1 MFPVFIPF
9 SNQLG
14 NIENIDYY
22 LLNIINN
29 LAQLFIVFQ
38 ILNKTTLVP
47 CIYTNF
53 INSYL

>member
-38 ILNKTTLVP
+38 K
-47 CIYTNF
+47 
-53 INSYL
+53 